1 MKNKRYNGGE
11 GGRENEGRRV
21 LERLRKGR
29 KRNERGGGRGHE
41 GRRKN
46 RGIGGRER
54 DRERKEDVE
63 EIPEV

>member
-1 MKNKRYNGGE
+1 MKE
-11 GGRENEGRRV
+11 E
-21 LERLRKGR
+21 
-29 KRNERGGGRGHE
+29 GGRGHE
-41 GRRKN
+41 GRRN